1 MKPLDFAKAL
11 GLGALVLALNL
22 ALLFALGFFHDTVL
36 EPGRTPEYYQ
46 SVYPKIGAFSAPAG
60 AIVMFFLVGWRIAGR
75 RPGRNPYA
83 FALSVYAAYVAIDV
97 GLGLAAGPASN
108 LLVPPFFISL
118 VGGAAASLAGAYL
131 SRRGVALGAASQGS

>member
-1 MKPLDFAKAL
+1 MQPLDFAKAF
-11 GLGALVLALNL
+11 GLGALVLALNI
-22 ALLFALGFFHDTVL
+22 ALLFALGAVYALVID
-36 EPGRTPEYYQ
+36 PGHPEAYY
-46 SVYPKIGAFSAPAG
+46 VPIYPRIGAWSAPIAG
-60 AIVMFFLVGWRIAGR
+60 ISLLFLVAWLFGR
-75 RPGRNPYA
+75 RKPDRNPYA
-83 FALSVYAAYVAIDV
+83 FALAVYAAYVAIDV